1 MKSMTGFGASKE
13 ICKELNAEINIEI
26 SSVNKKNIDIRTGL
40 TNDIQFLEHNIKE
53 TIKQSFARGS
63 FFVKITL
70 DLDDSAV
77 VAKINENL
85 LKNLVTKAQN
95 INKELNFTED
105 LHLKDFL
112 AIPGI
117 VEQKKTE
124 IKPENLKKHIIP
136 VLMKAIKELKK
147 MRSLEGENLLKD
159 SKLRI
164 SQLEDLL
171 TQIEP
176 FAKEVPLIQKEK
188 LLKKLNSLD
197 LDIDL
202 NEDRVLRE
210 IVVFSDKADISEE
223 ITRLKSH
230 FKQFYLY
237 CEESIPVG
245 RSLDFLIQEMFRE
258 INTLGNKAS
267 HADISKYVVAFK
279 TELEKIREQIQ
290 NVE

>member
-1 MKSMTGFGASKE
+1 MKSMTGFGAVKE

-40 TNDIQFLEHNIKE
+40 SHDIQFLEHNIKE

-63 FFVKITL
+63 FFVKIIL
-70 DLDDSAV
+70 NFDDTAV
-77 VAKINENL
+77 IATINENL
-85 LKNLVTKAQN
+85 LKDLVQKAQN
-95 INKELNFTED
+95 INKELDFKED

-117 VEQKKTE
+117 VEQKKSE
-124 IKPENLKKHIIP
+124 IKPKNLKEYIIP
-136 VLMKAIKELKK
+136 ILIKAIDELKK
-147 MRSLEGENLLKD
+147 MRSLEGKNLLD
-159 SKLRI
+159 DFKLRI
-164 SQLEDLL
+164 SQLENLL
-171 TQIEP
+171 IQIEP
-176 FAKEVPLIQKEK
+176 FAKEVPLIQKNK

-237 CEESIPVG
+237 CEERNPVG
-245 RSLDFLIQEMFRE
+245 RSLDFLVQEMFRE
-258 INTLGNKAS
+258 INTLGNKANHS
-267 HADISKYVVAFK
+267 DISKYVVSFK
-279 TELEKIREQIQ
+279 TELEKIREQVQ

>member
-1 MKSMTGFGASKE
+1 MKSMTGFGAVKE

-40 TNDIQFLEHNIKE
+40 THDIQFLEHNIKE
-53 TIKQSFARGS
+53 TIKESFARGS

-70 DLDDSAV
+70 NFDDTAV
-77 VAKINENL
+77 VAEINESL
-85 LKNLVTKAQN
+85 LKDLVIKAQT
-95 INKELNFTED
+95 INQELNFKDE

-117 VEQKKTE
+117 IEQKKSN
-124 IKPENLKKHIIP
+124 IKPENLKKHITP
-136 VLMKAIKELKK
+136 VLTSAINELKK
-147 MRSLEGENLLKD
+147 MRILEGEYLLKD
-159 SKLRI
+159 LKLRI
-164 SQLEDLL
+164 SQLENLL
-171 TQIEP
+171 TEIEP
-176 FAKEVPLIQKEK
+176 FSKEVPLIQKEK
-188 LLKKLNSLD
+188 LLKKLNSLG

-237 CEESIPVG
+237 CDDNKSIG

-267 HADISKYVVAFK
+267 HSKISKYVVGFK

>member
-1 MKSMTGFGASKE
+1 MKSMTGFGAAKDINE
-13 ICKELNAEINIEI
+13 ELNAEINIEI
-26 SSVNKKNIDIRTGL
+26 SSVNKKNIDIRVNL
-40 TNDIQFLEHNIKE
+40 PYEIQFLENYIKDNIKGH
-53 TIKQSFARGS
+53 FARGS
-63 FFVKITL
+63 FSVKIL
-70 DLDDSAV
+70 LNFSDGAI
-77 VAKINENL
+77 VANINEPL
-85 LKNLVTKAQN
+85 LKDLVIKAQA
-95 INKELNFTED
+95 INKELNFKDE

-117 VEQKKTE
+117 IEQKKSD
-124 IKPENLKKHIIP
+124 IKPENLKKHITP
-136 VLMKAIKELKK
+136 VLTNAINELKK

-159 SKLRI
+159 FKLRI
-164 SQLEDLL
+164 SQLENLL
-171 TQIEP
+171 KEIEP
-176 FAKEVPLIQKEK
+176 FAKEVPLIQKNK
-188 LLKKLNSLD
+188 LLKKLNSLG

-237 CEESIPVG
+237 CEENKSIG

-267 HADISKYVVAFK
+267 HSEISKYVVTFK
-279 TELEKIREQIQ
+279 TELEKIREQVQ
-290 NVE
+290 NIE